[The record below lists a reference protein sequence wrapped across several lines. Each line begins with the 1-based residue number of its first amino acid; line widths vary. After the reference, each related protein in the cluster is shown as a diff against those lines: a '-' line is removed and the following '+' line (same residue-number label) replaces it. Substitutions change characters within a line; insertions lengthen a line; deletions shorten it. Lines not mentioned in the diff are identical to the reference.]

1 MELKRSLGLVSL
13 TLYGVGVT
21 LGAGIYVLIGETAA
35 TAGTL
40 APVSFLIALVAALLS
55 GLSFAELAG
64 RYPMS
69 AGEAVYVQEAFGK
82 PWFSQIVGAAVVFTG
97 LFSSA
102 TVLQGFSGY
111 AVALV
116 GLPAWALI
124 IMAALLLTGLALWGV
139 KESVWAAAGVTIFEA
154 GGLLVIIALAAPQAM
169 ESPAEFVA
177 VANPALG
184 VMAGAA
190 IAFFAFI
197 GFEDIVNMSEETR
210 EPTRTVP
217 RAILATMVITGLIYM
232 AIAWVAVTA
241 VSPTDLAAATD
252 PMAEILRQTGH
263 PGDEAISIIAVV
275 AILNGALI
283 NMLMASRV
291 LYGMAKKGLAPA
303 ILGQVNT
310 ARKTPHVA
318 TLLVTAFVLTLAL
331 LVPLSGLARAT
342 SFLTLCVFLLINLSL
357 IVLRRKHEALFDVPI
372 FKAPVWTPYLGVV
385 TAGLLALSALMG

>member
-1 MELKRSLGLVSL
+1 MELKRSLGFVSL

-35 TAGTL
+35 TAGSL
-40 APVSFLIALVAALLS
+40 APLSFLIALIAALLS
-55 GLSFAELAG
+55 GLSYAELSG
-64 RYPMS
+64 RYPAS

-82 PWFSQIVGAAVVFTG
+82 PWLSQVVGAAVTFTG

-111 AVALV
+111 AIALLPV
-116 GLPAWALI
+116 PAWILI
-124 IMAALLLTGLALWGV
+124 LVAAAVLTGLALWGV
-139 KESVWAAAGVTIFEA
+139 KESVWAAAAVTVFEA
-154 GGLLVIIALAAPQAM
+154 GGLIVIIVLAAPKAI
-169 ESPAEFVA
+169 EDPVA
-177 VANPALG
+177 FMPVSNPALG

-197 GFEDIVNMSEETR
+197 GFEDIVNMSEETK
-210 EPTRTVP
+210 EPSRNVP
-217 RAILATMVITGLIYM
+217 RAILATMIITGVIYM
-232 AIAWVAVTA
+232 AIAWVAVAA
-241 VSPTDLAAATD
+241 VLPGDLAEASD

-263 PGDEAISIIAVV
+263 PGDEAISIIAIV

-303 ILGQVNT
+303 VLATVNS

-331 LVPLSGLARAT
+331 LVPLSGLARMT

-357 IVLRRKHEALFDVPI
+357 IILRRKHEALFDVPI
-372 FKAPVWTPYLGVV
+372 FKAPLWTPYLGIV
-385 TAGLLALSALMG
+385 TAGLLAISALAG